1 MKTVLRAVLSAVLF
15 NLVLCCASVHADT
28 AQTLSQAKKVA
39 LVFSPTPPAY
49 RIQVGSFASNNL
61 GWLTKLVLES
71 HVDDKS
77 ETFTQKIVADKGHA
91 DLQQELIDHL
101 AGALKQK
108 GLEVQVFSVARNK
121 EYRPDLSALGAAQF
135 DAVVDIS
142 GFSTGYF
149 ANGPTTLYRRHITAL
164 VSLYGPAD
172 KSPVFQR
179 NVDIQGPRLV
189 HQFEYHDFDELMKN
203 SAVAY
208 AGLRDMLQD
217 TVLPSVV
224 YTVRGAMT
232 GEFGRSPFAEF
243 EAIPHALAAYKSEA
257 GVADQVWMELE
268 KFRPASTAAAER
280 RVPKRL
286 EYESTTVIASKPNDP
301 VKSSVVVNF
310 EALENGFLV
319 ARSDS
324 HSAKSQSRLVYLS
337 LRNLFQPAGISE
349 QDIKVSTFLN
359 DVHVKTFGRSQM
371 TNARMPQSFDD
382 AVKPGG
388 SWSYEM
394 TTARQSVTE
403 SRGDVKTTSP
413 IESTSKVTCAN
424 DQPLPASRLLP
435 RLTGNMIQVHCVGAG
450 EEDGLGSDYAYI
462 EDLGVFIAL
471 GSKTKTASTT
481 MTIQKLE

>member
-15 NLVLCCASVHADT
+15 NLVLCCASANAD
-28 AQTLSQAKKVA
+28 AVQALSQAKTVA
-39 LVFSPTPPAY
+39 LVFSPQPPAY
-49 RIQVGSFASNNL
+49 DLRVQSFNSASL

-71 HVDDKS
+71 HLDDKG
-77 ETFTQKIVADKGHA
+77 EKLTQKIVMDKGHV
-91 DLQQELIDHL
+91 DLQQELIDRL
-101 AGALKQK
+101 AGALRQK
-108 GLEVQVFSVARNK
+108 GLEVHVFSVKRNK
-121 EYRPDLSALGAAQF
+121 DDQPDLSALGAAQF
-135 DAVVDIS
+135 DAVVDIG

-172 KSPVFQR
+172 KTPVFQR
-179 NVDIQGPRLV
+179 NVDIQGPRLL

-224 YTVRGAMT
+224 YTVRGALT

-243 EAIPHALAAYKSEA
+243 EAIPHSLAAYKSEA
-257 GVADQVWMELE
+257 GIADLVWTELE
-268 KFRPASTAAAER
+268 KFRPASTAAAEH

-286 EYESTTVIASKPNDP
+286 EYESTMVIASKPNDSI
-301 VKSSVVVNF
+301 KSSVVVNF

-319 ARSDS
+319 ARSES
-324 HSAKSQSRLVYLS
+324 HSAKSQSKLVYLS

-359 DVHVKTFGRSQM
+359 DLHIKTFGRSQM
-371 TNARMPQSFDD
+371 TNARMPPSFDD

-394 TTARQSVTE
+394 TTARQFVTE
-403 SRGDVKTTSP
+403 SKGDVKTTNPS
-413 IESTSKVTCAN
+413 ESTSKMTCAN

-435 RLTGNMIQVHCVGAG
+435 HLTGNMIHVHCVGAG
-450 EEDGLGSDYAYI
+450 DEDGLGSDYAYI